1 MIKKILQEIESYKN
15 EDVEISEGVNSSA
28 YKVIRRISFFKNE
41 LFPTGKFDSQE
52 NYKFYF
58 NVITPRVNSEV
69 KNIDLD
75 TKDISLYSDITKD
88 TIKIMLSNARMR
100 EWLHE
105 SGQAEKLNDAVEKGS
120 ADGSVVWKKTKDGYE
135 VKELNTIMVLN
146 QTAYSIQES
155 DVIEQECLTASD
167 LRKKNGV
174 WDSDKVEELIKMG
187 SKKKR
192 QDFYVYERNGEVS
205 EKEYNEA
212 KGKKGGK
219 EDKYYQAKVI
229 VGGTEKDKPTTVLF
243 CEYLTDKGKKAI
255 YKEYHRSAYTGTWL
269 RRGLYQLLMDYQI
282 RANEIGNQIARG
294 LEWASKAVF
303 TGADKLM
310 MQNIL
315 TDLQNGDYVK
325 AKDLRQVEVRMQ
337 GLDQLIADWNR
348 CMVEMDKL
356 ANSYEVVQGVTPASG
371 TPLGTSQM
379 LNQNAGKLFDFIR
392 EKLGIALEDIIE
404 EWILPDLLK
413 DLKKKDVLRLTE
425 DSGYLQ
431 GYYQAVIESW
441 YIDNLLALPPHDE
454 AIAQELKQQKLQEI
468 SKKKE
473 AMVNLEEDMWKEYAP
488 KVRVKITGENV
499 NRIGERDELIGFIG
513 LEIDPIRRSAL
524 LEMAIKKS
532 TNIDVSQLPKS
543 PPQPQPAMA
552 GQQQGRGGL
561 DQILEQQE
569 SQL

>member
-1 MIKKILQEIESYKN
+1 MLKKIIQEIESYRN
-15 EDVEISEGVNSSA
+15 EEIELSDGISFSA
-28 YKVIRRISFFKNE
+28 YKVIRRVNLFKNQVY
-41 LFPTGKFDSQE
+41 PTGKFDSQE
-52 NYKFYF
+52 NYKFWF
-58 NVITPRVNSEV
+58 ETILPRVNSEV

-75 TKDISLYSDITKD
+75 TKDISLYTDLKND
-88 TIKIMLSNARMR
+88 TVKIMLSNARMR

-120 ADGSVVWKKTKDGYE
+120 AEGSVVWKKTKDGYE

-146 QTAYSIQES
+146 QTAYSIQDS
-155 DVIEQECLTASD
+155 DVIESECLTASD
-167 LRKKNGV
+167 LRKKNEV
-174 WDSDKVEELIKMG
+174 WENVEELIKLG

-212 KGKKGGK
+212 KGKRGGK

-243 CEYLTDKGKKAI
+243 CDYLTEKGKKAI

-294 LEWASKAVF
+294 LEWASKTVF

-325 AKDLRQVEVRMQ
+325 ATDLRQVEVRMQ

-371 TPLGTSQM
+371 TPLGTSEL

-392 EKLGIALEDIIE
+392 EKLGIALQEVIE

-431 GYYQAVIESW
+431 AYYQAVIDGW
-441 YIDNLLALPPHDE
+441 YIDNLLNLPPHGED
-454 AIAQELKQQKLQEI
+454 IAQALKEQKLQEV
-468 SKKKE
+468 SKNKE
-473 AMVNLEEDMWKEYAP
+473 AMVDLEEDMWEDFAP

-499 NRIGERDELIGFIG
+499 NLG
-513 LEIDPIRRSAL
+513 A
-524 LEMAIKKS
+524 EMASLASFIALEADPVRRTALIEMAMKKS
-532 TNIDVSQLPKS
+532 NIDVSQLPKS
-543 PPQPQPAMA
+543 PPMQPAMA
-552 GQQQGRGGL
+552 GQPQGRQDGM
-561 DQILEQQE
+561 DNILQQQE
-569 SQL
+569 SEL

>member
-1 MIKKILQEIESYKN
+1 MLSKIIAEIESYKN
-15 EDVEISEGVNSSA
+15 DEVEISDGVNFST
-28 YKVIRRISFFKNE
+28 YKVIRRVNLFKNQVY
-41 LFPTGKFDSQE
+41 PTGRFDSQE
-52 NYKFYF
+52 NYKFF
-58 NVITPRVNSEV
+58 FETIVPRVNSEV

-146 QTAYSIQES
+146 QTAYSIQDS

-174 WDSDKVEELIKMG
+174 WDSEKVEELIKMG
-187 SKKKR
+187 SKKNR

-212 KGKKGGK
+212 KEIKGGK

-269 RRGLYQLLMDYQI
+269 RKGLYYLLMDYAI

-294 LEWASKAVF
+294 LEWASKTVF
-303 TGADKLM
+303 TGTDKLIA
-310 MQNIL
+310 QNIL

-325 AKDLRQVEVRMQ
+325 STDLRQVEVRMQ

-392 EKLGIALEDIIE
+392 EKLGIALQDVIE

-431 GYYQAVIESW
+431 AYYQAVIESW

-454 AIAQELKQQKLQEI
+454 VMAQELKGQKLQEI
-468 SKKKE
+468 SKNKE
-473 AMVNLEEDMWKEYAP
+473 AMVDLEDDMWKEFAP

-499 NRIGERDELIGFIG
+499 NAQSERDMLVGYIG
-513 LEIDPIRRSAL
+513 LETDNVRRTAL
-524 LEMAIKKS
+524 IEMAMKKD
-532 TNIDVSQLPKS
+532 NIDISQLPKS
-543 PPQPQPAMA
+543 PPQPMPVAA
-552 GQQQGRGGL
+552 GNQGRPDEMDDILTQQQG
-561 DQILEQQE
+561 
-569 SQL
+569 QL

>member
-1 MIKKILQEIESYKN
+1 MLRKIISEIESYKN
-15 EDVEISEGVNSSA
+15 DEVEISDGVNFSA
-28 YKVIRRISFFKNE
+28 YKVIRRINLFKNQI
-41 LFPTGKFDSQE
+41 FPNGKFDSQD
-52 NYKFYF
+52 NYKFF
-58 NVITPRVNSEV
+58 FECIVPRVNAEV

-146 QTAYSIQES
+146 QTAYSIQDS

-174 WDSDKVEELIKMG
+174 WDSEKVEELIKMG

-205 EKEYNEA
+205 EKEYNEV

-243 CEYLTDKGKKAI
+243 CEYLTEKGKKAI

-294 LEWASKAVF
+294 LEWASKTVF

-325 AKDLRQVEVRMQ
+325 ATDLRQVEVRMQ

-392 EKLGIALEDIIE
+392 EKLGIALQDIIE

-431 GYYQAVIESW
+431 AYYQAVIESW

-454 AIAQELKQQKLQEI
+454 AIAQELKEKKLQEI
-468 SKKKE
+468 SKNKV
-473 AMVNLEEDMWKEYAP
+473 AMVDLEEDMWKEFAP
-488 KVRVKITGENV
+488 KARVKISGENV
-499 NRIGERDELIGFIG
+499 NLEAELQSLSSFIA
-513 LEIDPIRRSAL
+513 LETDNLRRTAL
-524 LEMAIKKS
+524 IEMAMKKQ
-532 TNIDVSQLPKS
+532 NIDISQLPKT
-543 PPQPQPAMA
+543 PPQQMQPQPQ
-552 GQQQGRGGL
+552 QQNQSDGL
-561 DQILEQQE
+561 DSILKNQQ
-569 SQL
+569 SMV